1 MSTQAPQNSGA
12 LPLRRRG
19 AAKPAPPVARQGAD
33 HNARRMTEALKT
45 IQDDIDSVSINGVLV
60 ATRDGLVL
68 CGITRDIEDDGV
80 AAMAAAAAGL
90 ASQFTSQARVGSPK
104 AVFFEGESGQV
115 GVFGVDE
122 DTLLVVLGERD
133 TTMGMFNVRAKQAL
147 SLLQEA
153 LTTS

>member
-1 MSTQAPQNSGA
+1 MSTDAAHTAGA
-12 LPLRRRG
+12 LPMRRRG
-19 AAKPAPPVARQGAD
+19 ATAPAPAIARQGTG
-33 HNARRMTEALKT
+33 HNARKMTEAL
-45 IQDDIDSVSINGVLV
+45 QRVHGDIDTISINGVLV

-90 ASQFTSQARVGSPK
+90 ASQFTSQARVGTPR

-115 GVFGVDE
+115 GVFGVDD

-153 LTTS
+153 LAA